1 LLIYPSNLK
10 RNKKNDRKI
19 NSAAVQ
25 KYSYNY
31 WQTNTVK
38 LGAKEIFKT
47 WLVSFDFLHLKAFWY
62 YQWTEIWNTV
72 NLWCS
77 KFDGFY
83 GSYQTMKWNI
93 SLNLHSHEKNCKFSS
108 IDKEML
114 SMNLNEF
121 RIQLTCGRSVV
132 FSGFLHQ

>member
-1 LLIYPSNLK
+1 MHIRDLL
-10 RNKKNDRKI
+10 
-19 NSAAVQ
+19 
-25 KYSYNY
+25 
-31 WQTNTVK
+31 
-38 LGAKEIFKT
+38 
-47 WLVSFDFLHLKAFWY
+47 

-121 RIQLTCGRSVV
+121 RIQLKNTKIVQRKNYWDIKTG
-132 FSGFLHQ
+132 LHQ